1 MLSTFCRWGKSPA
14 KQTPN
19 VGHAPL
25 SLSGPRPSCYLL
37 AASQGGAASAGTET
51 THGEMQLQSHYST
64 LRNPSRCKTLK
75 TCKLMCSLDFRSN
88 NGNYGKT
95 SRPLPMFYYSRTAL
109 REPGFLLPYKFTFLD
124 LSRHRNAFVD
134 VPWSKKIS
142 KGIFRGATSCGTYAT
157 NTWRSMP
164 RTQLVWACRNRTDVC
179 DGGFSKWAQIT
190 EGAKKA
196 MEEEFHGLLPHVP
209 MREYSRYKYI
219 IVPDGNTAPTS
230 RMATFFS
237 NSAVIKQVTPVKEFF
252 YSNLQPYV
260 HYIPL
265 SYKMTDIAS
274 VLDWARANDGLA
286 AAIAR
291 NARSWALMYL
301 NNECVANYM
310 KDVFDSY
317 ARIMAPD
324 FVPGSSG
331 FPYKEIKLNPRVATY
346 LGRRCAG
353 LKGPCGSMN
362 RQWQGRAGGM

>member
-1 MLSTFCRWGKSPA
+1 MQDIDDLQAYVQSRYPGGWRVLIKDQRLYA
-14 KQTPN
+14 
-19 VGHAPL
+19 APL
-25 SLSGPRPSCYLL
+25 GRYND
-37 AASQGGAASAGTET
+37 TET
-51 THGEMQLQSHYST
+51 NDALAKGDIRIDHFLLLLQKMLC
-64 LRNPSRCKTLK
+64 LRDVQDVEFVYRP
-75 TCKLMCSLDFRSN
+75 N

-95 SRPLPMFYYSRTAL
+95 PRPLPMFYYSRTAL
-109 REPGFLLPYKFTFLD
+109 REPGFLLPYRFTFLD
-124 LSRHRNAFVD
+124 MTKHRSSFVK
-134 VPWSKKIS
+134 VPWSEKIS
-142 KGIFRGATSCGTYAT
+142 KGIFRGATSCGTYSK

-190 EGAKKA
+190 EAAQKE
-196 MEEEFHGLLPHVP
+196 MEEEFHGLKPHVP

-237 NSAVIKQVTPVKEFF
+237 NSTVIKQLTPVKEFF

-265 SYKMTDIAS
+265 SNRMTDIAS
-274 VLDWARANDGLA
+274 VLDWARANDDLA
-286 AAIAR
+286 AAIAH

-317 ARIMAPD
+317 AKIMARD
-324 FVPGSSG
+324 FVPGNSS
-331 FPYKEIKLNPRVATY
+331 FPYKEVKLNPRVALY
-346 LGRRCAG
+346 LGRSCAG
-353 LKGPCGSMN
+353 LRGPCGSIN
-362 RQWQGRAGGM
+362 RPWQGGRV